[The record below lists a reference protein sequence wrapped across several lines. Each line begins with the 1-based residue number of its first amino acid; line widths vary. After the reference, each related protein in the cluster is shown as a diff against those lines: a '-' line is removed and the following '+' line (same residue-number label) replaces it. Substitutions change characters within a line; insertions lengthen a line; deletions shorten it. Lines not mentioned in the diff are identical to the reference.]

1 MSVTASFPGTLSQG
15 LTLAAQPT
23 SIVLSIISAAAILFA
38 GIVLIRVRV
47 LPLWGKVG
55 GALLAI
61 YGVAAFV
68 LAVKSGTPYVQLF
81 HGGSEWG
88 RGPLLVQGV
97 AAGMGLVVPRAV
109 LVVLL

>member
-81 HGGSEWG
+81 HGGSEWSQIG
-88 RGPLLVQGV
+88 R
-97 AAGMGLVVPRAV
+97 ASCRERAEI
-109 LVVLL
+109 